1 MERSGSGYHSRRAK
15 SGGQTVSLLSDPNAE
30 DEKIVRRKLSD
41 QVLEKLNAMIR
52 TGELK
57 PGDTMPS
64 ERTLMERFRVG
75 RPAVREALQAL
86 QNSGLITI
94 THGER
99 SRVNE
104 ITAGTVLDRGD
115 AIARLLIN
123 SVPSNLEHLKQA
135 RRMFELGMVRVA
147 AETATAADVAD
158 LRALVAQQGNMLNDR
173 SRFIQIDMQFHL
185 RIALLADNPIITT
198 VSEAMLRW
206 LFEYHV
212 SLLHWQ
218 GNENVTLSEHAGI
231 VDRIE
236 VHDPDA
242 AVEAMRSHL
251 DRSLDLYKPHE

>member
-1 MERSGSGYHSRRAK
+1 MPIH
-15 SGGQTVSLLSDPNAE
+15 SDPKSN
-30 DEKIVRRKLSD
+30 EKIVRLKLSD
-41 QVLEKLNAMIR
+41 QVLEKLHGMIR

-64 ERTLMERFRVG
+64 ERALMERFGVG

-86 QNSGLITI
+86 HTTGIITI
-94 THGER
+94 AHGER

-115 AIARLLIN
+115 DLARLLLN
-123 SVPSNLEHLKQA
+123 AVPSNLEHLKQA
-135 RRMFELGMVRVA
+135 RRMFELGMIRVA
-147 AETATAADVAD
+147 AEKASADDVAD
-158 LRALVAQQGNMLNDR
+158 LRALVQQQRDMLGDPQL
-173 SRFIQIDMQFHL
+173 FIQTDMQFHL
-185 RIALLADNPIITT
+185 RIARIADNPIITA

-218 GNENVTLSEHAGI
+218 GNEDVTLSEHAGI

-236 VHDPDA
+236 QHDPES
-242 AVEAMRSHL
+242 AVAAMRSHL
-251 DRSLDLYKPHE
+251 DRSLDLYEPHEQGAVSS